1 MATEDELAR
10 RAWFRQHILPLEP
23 QLRQHLHRV
32 APRDMDVDDLVHD
45 ALVKAMSNANW
56 RQVVSPAGFL
66 FTVGRNLVYDQLR
79 RRAVVPLDYVA
90 ELDASDFRDDSPDAE
105 AVLVGREELRLL
117 ARLVQELPPQC
128 RRVFTLRKIHDLSPH
143 AIAER
148 LGLSVSTVEKH
159 LVKALRRCSEGLA
172 RNDQTGTGESH
183 GAKTKRAIPARGG
196 QSSGR

>member
-1 MATEDELAR
+1 MATEDEVER
-10 RAWFRQHILPLEP
+10 RAWFRREILPLEP
-23 QLRQHLHRV
+23 QLRQYLHRV

-90 ELDASDFRDDSPDAE
+90 ELDALGFRDESADAE
-105 AVLVGREELRLL
+105 TTLVGRDELRRL

-128 RRVFTLRKIHDLSPH
+128 RKVFTLRKIYDLSPH

-172 RNDQTGTGESH
+172 RNDRIGTGEGH
-183 GAKTKRAIPARGG
+183 GAERRGTIPTRRG